1 MNHKAT
7 IRKVERILLQS
18 GRQIPGELQ
27 VSSGWTRG
35 VMNAVWAAGPVRQV
49 SQTVN
54 GKIDRILWR
63 LALTAAVL
71 AAIAVI
77 FGVSEYLQFESSL
90 VQMAV
95 EEPVEFSAIVM
106 NF

>member
-1 MNHKAT
+1 MNHRAT
-7 IRKVERILLQS
+7 IRKIESILLQS
-18 GRQIPGELQ
+18 GRQVPKELQ
-27 VSSGWTRG
+27 VSSNWAGG
-35 VMNAVWAAGPVRQV
+35 VMEAVWAAGPVRQV
-49 SQTVN
+49 ALKVN
-54 GKIDRILWR
+54 GKMDRILWR

-77 FGVSEYLQFESSL
+77 FGVSEYMQFESSL

-95 EEPVEFSAIVM
+95 EEPVEFSAIAM

>member
-1 MNHKAT
+1 MH
-7 IRKVERILLQS
+7 I
-18 GRQIPGELQ
+18 
-27 VSSGWTRG
+27 SSNWTG
-35 VMNAVWAAGPVRQV
+35 AVMEAVWAAGPVRQV
-49 SQTVN
+49 AQKVN
-54 GKIDRILWR
+54 GRMDRILWR

-71 AAIAVI
+71 AVIAVI

>member
-1 MNHKAT
+1 MNRKAA
-7 IRKVERILLQS
+7 INKIERILLQS
-18 GRQIPGELQ
+18 GRQIPEELHI
-27 VSSGWTRG
+27 SSNWTGG
-35 VMNAVWAAGPVRQV
+35 VMDAVWAAGPIRQV
-49 SQTVN
+49 AQKVN
-54 GKIDRILWR
+54 GTMDRILWR

-71 AAIAVI
+71 AVIAVI

>member
-1 MNHKAT
+1 MNHRAI
-7 IRKVERILLQS
+7 IRKIESILLQS
-18 GRQIPGELQ
+18 GRQVPEEPHI
-27 VSSGWTRG
+27 SSNWAGG
-35 VMNAVWAAGPVRQV
+35 VMDAVWAAGPVRQV
-49 SQTVN
+49 AQTVN

-71 AAIAVI
+71 AAIAII
-77 FGVSEYLQFESSL
+77 FGVNEYLQFESSL